1 MQIWHCR
8 KTLSGDTA
16 MIPFGK
22 PIVTES
28 QKEAALKVLSTTSFI
43 LGENVQKFEEEFA
56 TYCGAKYGIG
66 VSSGTEA
73 LYLALL
79 AVDITRGDEVITVP
93 NTFIATSNAIIHAGA
108 TPVFVEIDPITYT
121 IDTAKLKEKISNKTR
136 AIIPVHLYGHPAN
149 MDPIV
154 ELAEQH
160 DLLVIEDA
168 CQAHGGKYKGKPIGS
183 LSDIACF
190 SFYPSKNMTVC
201 GDGGMVVTDNEE
213 YTEKIQMLRSH
224 GQRVKNRHD
233 LVGFTARLSEL
244 SAAIG
249 REQLKELDNWNR
261 KRRENAT
268 LYNDLLEDCVI
279 TPIERE
285 WAYHVYHLYVV
296 QTEKRDALVN
306 FLTKNEIGVGI
317 HYPTPIHLQPAYT
330 ELFHFSSGMYPISEE
345 TAKKILSLPVHPAL
359 SQEDVHFVAEK
370 VIKFCR

>member
-1 MQIWHCR
+1 M
-8 KTLSGDTA
+8 

-28 QKEAALKVLSTTSFI
+28 QKEAALKVLSSTSFI
-43 LGENVQKFEEEFA
+43 LGENVQKFEEEFT

-79 AVDITRGDEVITVP
+79 AAGIKRGDEVITVP
-93 NTFIATSNAIIHAGA
+93 NTFIATSNAIIHADA
-108 TPVFVEIDPITYT
+108 IPVFVEIDPITYT
-121 IDTAKLKEKISNKTR
+121 MNAAELKEKISDKTR
-136 AIIPVHLYGHPAN
+136 AIIPVHLYGHPVD

-160 DLLVIEDA
+160 DLIIIEDA
-168 CQAHGGKYKGKPIGS
+168 CQAHGGKYKGKPTGS
-183 LSDIACF
+183 LGDIACF

-213 YTEKIQMLRSH
+213 FTEKIQMLRSH
-224 GQRVKNRHD
+224 GQRIKNRHD
-233 LVGFTARLSEL
+233 LIGFTARLSEI

-268 LYNDLLEDCVI
+268 LYNELLEERVI
-279 TPIERE
+279 TPIEKE
-285 WAYHVYHLYVV
+285 WAYHVYHLYVI
-296 QTEKRDALVN
+296 QTEKRDELID

-317 HYPTPIHLQPAYT
+317 HYPIPIHLQPAYT
-330 ELFHFSSGMYPISEE
+330 ELFHFSLGMYPISEKI
-345 TAKKILSLPVHPAL
+345 AKNILSLPVHPAL

-370 VIKFCR
+370 INDFC